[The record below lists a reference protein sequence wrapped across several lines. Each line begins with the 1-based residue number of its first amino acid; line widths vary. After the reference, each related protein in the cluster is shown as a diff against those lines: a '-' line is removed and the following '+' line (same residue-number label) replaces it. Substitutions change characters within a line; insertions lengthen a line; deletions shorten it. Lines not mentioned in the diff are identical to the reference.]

1 MPAILTHGIVAI
13 DKLKEAVR
21 RFHKAGTKGLSR
33 SQLAKD
39 VDLSLRGVDRI
50 LAQLRK
56 DGAVIDADTPPGQRS
71 QVYRMTRAPKWDRR
85 ISGDTR
91 LALRLAGLALSA
103 SGTRQWDGIL
113 EVLNGIADERMT
125 DADRLVFQR
134 MEHVVRIQGD
144 VDDPIEGEKVLE
156 PLLRALE
163 ARNLVTLDYRAAG
176 WENAIKLQ
184 VVPYTL
190 VHDLFAGSAFLV
202 AWNPGK
208 SQVAHLRL
216 NRIDGVKFDGRG
228 LLGPE
233 ALRLLEQSALF
244 QVGGWADDV
253 APFEVVVQI
262 RGRYWVQALKDA
274 PPPLPDYW
282 FEPEGETLRIH
293 FKANH
298 SAGVLRWVLQFG
310 ADAVVLAPPGLRE
323 EMKAKSMEMS
333 DLYQA

>member
-1 MPAILTHGIVAI
+1 MPAIFTHGIVAI
-13 DKLKEAVR
+13 DKLKEAVK

-33 SQLAKD
+33 NQLAKD

-71 QVYRMTRAPKWDRR
+71 QVYRMTRAPRWDRR

-113 EVLNGIADERMT
+113 EVLNGIADEKMT
-125 DADRLVFQR
+125 DADRAVFQR

-144 VDDPIEGEKVLE
+144 VEDPIEGEKVLE

-163 ARNLVTLDYRAAG
+163 ARSLVTLDYRAAG
-176 WENAIKLQ
+176 FESTAKLQ
-184 VVPYTL
+184 VVPFTL

-202 AWNPGK
+202 AWNPAK
-208 SQVAHLRL
+208 SQVTHLRL
-216 NRIDGVKFDGRG
+216 NRIDAVKFDGRG

-233 ALRLLEQSALF
+233 ALRLLEQSAHY
-244 QVGGWADDV
+244 QVGGWADDL
-253 APFEVVVQI
+253 APFEVVVQV

-274 PPPLPDYW
+274 PPPLPEYW
-282 FEPEGETLRIH
+282 FEPDGETLKVH

-298 SAGVLRWVLQFG
+298 HAGVLCWVLQFG
-310 ADAVVLAPPGLRE
+310 ADAVVLSPPELRDE
-323 EMKAKSMEMS
+323 LAAKTAEMAA
-333 DLYQA
+333 LYHP

>member
-1 MPAILTHGIVAI
+1 M
-13 DKLKEAVR
+13 
-21 RFHKAGTKGLSR
+21 
-33 SQLAKD
+33 
-39 VDLSLRGVDRI
+39 SLRGVDRI

-176 WENAIKLQ
+176 WESAIKLQ

-208 SQVAHLRL
+208 SQVIHLRL

-228 LLGPE
+228 LLGPD
-233 ALRLLEQSALF
+233 ALRLLEQSALY
-244 QVGGWADDV
+244 QVGGWAEDV
-253 APFEVVVQI
+253 PPFEVVVQV

-293 FKANH
+293 FKATH
-298 SAGVLRWVLQFG
+298 SAGVLRWVFQFG
-310 ADAVVLAPPGLRE
+310 ADAVVLSPPGLRE
-323 EMKAKSMEMS
+323 EMKARSAE
-333 DLYQA
+333 LAAHYQP

>member
-1 MPAILTHGIVAI
+1 MPAILTHGIIAI

-21 RFHKAGTKGLSR
+21 RFHKAGDKGLTR
-33 SQLAKD
+33 DQLARA

-56 DGAVIDADTPPGQRS
+56 DGAVIEAATPPGQRS
-71 QVYRMTRAPKWDRR
+71 QVYRMTRAPRWDRR

-113 EVLNGIADERMT
+113 EVLNSLADEKMT

-134 MEHVVRIQGD
+134 MERAVRIQGD
-144 VDDPIEGEKVLE
+144 VEDPIEGEKVLE

-163 ARNLVTLDYRAAG
+163 ARSLVTLDYRAAG
-176 WENAIKLQ
+176 WENSIQLQ

-202 AWNPGK
+202 AWNREKG
-208 SQVAHLRL
+208 QVIHLRL
-216 NRIDGVKFDGRG
+216 NRIDAVKFDGRG
-228 LLGPE
+228 ILGPE
-233 ALRLLEQSALF
+233 ALRLLEQSALY
-244 QVGGWADDV
+244 QVGGWSDSVD
-253 APFEVVVQI
+253 PLEVVVQI
-262 RGRYWVQALKDA
+262 RGRYWVQALRDA

-282 FEPEGETLRIH
+282 FETEGETLKVH
-293 FKANH
+293 FKATH
-298 SAGVLRWVLQFG
+298 FAGVSRWVLQFG
-310 ADAVVLAPPGLRE
+310 ADAVVLSPPALRE
-323 EMKAKSMEMS
+323 EIAARIAATMA
-333 DLYQA
+333 LYHP

>member
-1 MPAILTHGIVAI
+1 MPTILTHGVVAI
-13 DKLKEAVR
+13 DKLKEAVK
-21 RFHKAGTKGLSR
+21 RFHKAGAKGLGR
-33 SQLAKD
+33 NQLAKD

-56 DGAVIDADTPPGQRS
+56 DGAVIEAETPPGQRS
-71 QVYRMTRAPKWDRR
+71 QVYRMTRAPRWDRR

-113 EVLNGIADERMT
+113 EVLNSIADEKMT
-125 DADRLVFQR
+125 DADRQVFQR

-176 WENAIKLQ
+176 FESTVKLQ

-202 AWNPGK
+202 AWNTEK
-208 SQVAHLRL
+208 HQVAHLRL
-216 NRIDGVKFDGRG
+216 NRIDAVRFDGRG

-233 ALRLLEQSALF
+233 AMRLLEQSALY

-253 APFEVVVQI
+253 TPFDVVIQV
-262 RGRYWVQALKDA
+262 RGRYWVQSLRDA

-282 FEPEGETLRIH
+282 FEPDGESLMIH
-293 FKANH
+293 FKATH

-310 ADAVVLAPPGLRE
+310 ADAVVLAPPGLRD
-323 EMKAKSMEMS
+323 EMKVRTAE
-333 DLYQA
+333 LAARYLP

>member
-1 MPAILTHGIVAI
+1 MAGIDTRGTIAI
-13 DKLKEAVR
+13 DRLKEVVR
-21 RFHKAGTKGLSR
+21 LLHKAGPQGLTR
-33 SQLAKD
+33 DQLARGIR
-39 VDLSLRGVDRI
+39 LSVRGVDRA

-56 DGAVIDADTPPGQRS
+56 DGAVLEAAAPGGQRT
-71 QVYRMTRAPKWDRR
+71 QVYRMTRPPLWDRR
-85 ISGDTR
+85 ITGDTR

-113 EVLNGIADERMT
+113 EALNGIADEKMT
-125 DADRLVFQR
+125 DADRAVFQR

-144 VDDPIEGEKVLE
+144 VDDPIEGERVLE

-163 ARNLVTLDYRAAG
+163 GRNLVTLDYRAAG
-176 WENAIKLQ
+176 FESTVKLQ

-216 NRIDGVKFDGRG
+216 NRIDAVKFDGRG
-228 LLGPE
+228 LLGLE
-233 ALRLLEQSALF
+233 ALRLLEQSAVY
-244 QVGGWADDV
+244 QVGGWADDA
-253 APFEVVVQI
+253 APFEVVIQI

-274 PPPLPDYW
+274 PPPLPEYW
-282 FEPEGETLRIH
+282 FDPEGETLKVH

-310 ADAVVLAPPGLRE
+310 SDAVILSPPKLRE
-323 EMKAKSMEMS
+323 EIAAITAGMAA
-333 DLYQA
+333 LYRP